1 MPSCKR
7 FMGKLR
13 DKEEFDSDSEARE
26 LVRVEENRQV

>member
-13 DKEEFDSDSEARE
+13 DKEEFDSDSEAME
-26 LVRVEENRQV
+26 LVEENR